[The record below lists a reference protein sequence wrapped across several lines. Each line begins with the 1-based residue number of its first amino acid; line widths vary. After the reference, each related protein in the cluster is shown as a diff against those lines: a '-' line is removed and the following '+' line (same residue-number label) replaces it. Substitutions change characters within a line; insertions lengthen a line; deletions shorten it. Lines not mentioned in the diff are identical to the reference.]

1 MLFFKSAKKPSV
13 SFNGTTRRTYFR
25 DLTEYSPKKVE
36 SEYGMFFVFQTKNRT
51 FYIRLWL
58 PEDDNAPVGMELRTR
73 DLEMRHPFVLEADSQ
88 ALKKYIVENKLMGTD
103 MKDGSIDD
111 AADELNKAIAK
122 VLSHENTHFVKAYKK
137 DSNVKK

>member
-1 MLFFKSAKKPSV
+1 M
-13 SFNGTTRRTYFR
+13 
-25 DLTEYSPKKVE
+25 
-36 SEYGMFFVFQTKNRT
+36 SEGRFPPYRLEKIATCFVFRTKNRT

-111 AADELNKAIAK
+111 AADELNKAIA
-122 VLSHENTHFVKAYKK
+122 
-137 DSNVKK
+137 NV

>member
-1 MLFFKSAKKPSV
+1 MVLV
-13 SFNGTTRRTYFR
+13 FR
-25 DLTEYSPKKVE
+25 KYNK
-36 SEYGMFFVFQTKNRT
+36 R

-58 PEDDNAPVGMELRTR
+58 PKDNNAPVGMELCIF
-73 DLEMRHPFVLEADSQ
+73 DLINMRYPFVLEADSQ

-111 AADELNKAIAK
+111 AADDLNKAIAK

-137 DSNVKK
+137 DSKEKK